1 MIREKVL
8 EFLENNRGESISGS
22 MIAET
27 LGVSRNAVWK
37 TIKKLQSD
45 GYIINASTN
54 RGYCLCAEND
64 LISEQSIK
72 MHLKTK
78 YIGSNIDV
86 FRTIDST
93 NTFAKKLAQLNAENG
108 TTVISE
114 EQTAGKGRLGR
125 SFYSPERSGLY
136 VSIILRPTLS
146 LESSTLITSC
156 ISVAVAKA
164 IEKVSGLNAKIKWVN
179 DIFINGKKVCGIL
192 TEAGIDVESGS
203 LDYAVVGIGINV
215 STKKFPEILKDKA
228 TSLEL
233 EAKKTISRSVLCAE
247 ILNSIEKELDG
258 IESKDF
264 LSEYV
269 SRSNILGQ
277 EITVISG
284 ETSYPAT
291 AVGIDKDARL
301 IVKTKD
307 GAEKTL
313 NSGEISIRA
322 KEY

>member
-8 EFLENNRGESISGS
+8 EFLEKNRGESVSGS

-37 TIKKLQSD
+37 TIKKLQSE

-54 RGYCLCAEND
+54 RGYCLCEEND
-64 LISEQSIK
+64 IISEQSIK

-78 YIGSNIDV
+78 YIGAKIDV

-93 NTFAKKLAQLNAENG
+93 NNFAKKLAQLNAENG
-108 TTVISE
+108 TAVIAE

-125 SFYSPERSGLY
+125 SFYSPEHSGLY
-136 VSIILRPTLS
+136 VSLVLRPKLS

-179 DIFINGKKVCGIL
+179 DVFINGKKVCGIL
-192 TEAGIDVESGS
+192 TEAGIDVESGA

-215 STKKFPEILKDKA
+215 SVKKFPEILKDKA

-247 ILNSIEKELDG
+247 LLNSIEKELEG

-284 ETSYPAT
+284 QTSYPAT

-301 IVKTKD
+301 IVRTKD
-307 GAEKTL
+307 GTEKTL